1 MRILIGSSPG
11 KFGSA
16 VDGSFIRIFG
26 ELGII
31 GLLLYLLIIKELI
44 INERLKLIILVLLVN
59 MLFIDVIYAYKIMAT
74 IFSLYG
80 YYLQKG
86 IKHEYIDYHSNI

>member
-1 MRILIGSSPG
+1 MRILVGSSPG

-31 GLLLYLLIIKELI
+31 GLLIYLLI
-44 INERLKLIILVLLVN
+44 ERLKLIILVLLVN
-59 MLFIDVIYAYKIMAT
+59 ILFIDVIYTYKIMAI

-86 IKHEYIDYHSNI
+86 IKHEYINYYSNI